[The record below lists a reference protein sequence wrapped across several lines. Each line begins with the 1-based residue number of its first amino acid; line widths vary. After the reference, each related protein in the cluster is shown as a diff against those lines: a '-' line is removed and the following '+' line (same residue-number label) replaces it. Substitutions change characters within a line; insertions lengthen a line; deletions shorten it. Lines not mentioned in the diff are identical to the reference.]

1 MRTTVPQSVLEHS
14 EAEALFQLETGAPET
29 ARSALGIDA
38 ARIGGAVV
46 LSMRNDPTRFWSKA
60 LGFGRTTAVTA
71 EVIAEACAFYRA
83 QGTERAVFQ
92 LAPEAI
98 PEDWAEICAREGITA
113 GSAWVKLVA
122 EVGDVLARADDPDR
136 RKPDGL
142 RVASVETGDADR
154 WALVILRAFGM
165 PEEHYTEMVAATVA
179 RPEWHPQ
186 AAWLGDE
193 MVGAGTMRDDG
204 ETAQMFGGAV
214 LPEARNRGGQT
225 ELLIARARA
234 ADELGCR
241 LLASETGAETDGH
254 HNPSLSNMLRL
265 GFEIAYERRNW
276 VWEPTNPSL

>member
-1 MRTTVPQSVLEHS
+1 MKSTVPYSVLEHS
-14 EAEALFQLETGAPET
+14 EAEALFQFETGVPEA
-29 ARSALGIDA
+29 ARLALGINA

-46 LSMRNDPTRFWSKA
+46 LSVRNDPTRFWSKA
-60 LGFGRTTAVTA
+60 LGFGRTAAVTA

-83 QGTERAVFQ
+83 EGTERAVFQ

-113 GSAWVKLVA
+113 GTSWVKVVA
-122 EVGDVLARADDPDR
+122 EVGDVVARADDPDR
-136 RKPDGL
+136 RKADGL
-142 RVASVETGDADR
+142 RVASVEPGDADR
-154 WALVILRAFGM
+154 WASVMLRAFGM
-165 PEEHYTEMVAATVA
+165 PEEHYGDMVAATVA

-186 AAWLGDE
+186 GAWLGE
-193 MVGAGTMRDDG
+193 EIVGAGTVCIVG
-204 ETAQMFGGAV
+204 ESAQMFGGAV

-225 ELLIARARA
+225 ELLIARARV

-241 LLASETGAETDGH
+241 LLISETGAETDGH

-276 VWEPTNPSL
+276 VWEPTNPNA